1 MTLTPSGLLNGRDAF
16 RSIHVAALALCAI
29 MLPWSTAFLS
39 MAQMLLV
46 ANWLAEG
53 VVRQDLTGRFRRT
66 FTSPPALVF
75 LSFFGLH
82 VLGLAW
88 TNDLHWGTDL
98 VRILLPILSLGA
110 VLAGSR
116 RLAIGEFR
124 AILLLGAWSAVVS
137 TFACSLLQNSDAS
150 DYRSLSVFISHIRL
164 ALLLCLSI
172 VIFLLDRSG
181 PWYLRFAG
189 YVAAVWSLVF
199 INKLGSIQGF
209 FILALLVAVFVWRWA
224 GSAKR
229 AARWAVRSVLL
240 AVPVLAL
247 VFAVREVR
255 SRYQLPDPKLARAF
269 EKTAGGDLYEHDMRN
284 PQMENGTHVW
294 TYLAWNEVRNTWP
307 LRSTR
312 SIDAMDDRGHPVWS
326 TLVRYLAS
334 KGERKDSVAV
344 MALTDADV
352 RAIEQ
357 GNANVLHGQRSELR
371 ERIDEVFFELEHY
384 YAFGTADG
392 HSVAMRL
399 EFLKAGWAIAG
410 RNRMIGVGTG
420 DTKEA
425 FADQYERM
433 HTSLSKEWRHRA
445 HNEYLTLWISFG
457 VFGLLWSLFAWWWPA
472 WKLGTWSDP
481 GFIAWA
487 VIFGIS
493 CLTDDT
499 IETQAGAT
507 FFALYYALFVF
518 ARPFAPTVIRSVP
531 SPGQG

>member
-1 MTLTPSGLLNGRDAF
+1 MTLTPSGLVRGRDAF
-16 RSIHVAALALCAI
+16 RTVHVAALALCAI
-29 MLPWSTAFLS
+29 MLPWSTAILS

-46 ANWLAEG
+46 VNWLAEG
-53 VVRQDLTGRFRRT
+53 VVRKDLAGRFRRA

-88 TNDLHWGTDL
+88 TSDLDWGTDL
-98 VRILLPILSLGA
+98 VRILLPVLSFGA
-110 VLAGSR
+110 VLAGSP
-116 RLAIGEFR
+116 RLERAEFR
-124 AILLLGAWSAVVS
+124 TVLLLGAWSAVVS
-137 TFACSLLQNSDAS
+137 TFACLLLQPGDTT

-164 ALLLCLSI
+164 ALLLCLAI
-172 VIFLLDRSG
+172 VIFLVDR
-181 PWYLRFAG
+181 PAPFYLRLVG
-189 YVAAVWSLVF
+189 YAAAVWSIIF

-209 FILALLVAVFVWRWA
+209 FILALLVAVFLWRWSSSTSKA
-224 GSAKR
+224 L
-229 AARWAVRSVLL
+229 RWSLRCMLL
-240 AVPVLAL
+240 AVPGVAVVLAIG
-247 VFAVREVR
+247 EVR
-255 SRYQLPDPKLARAF
+255 TRYQLPDPRIAKAF

-294 TYLAWNEVRNTWP
+294 TYLAWSELRTTWP

-312 SIDAMDDRGHPVWS
+312 SIDAMDERGHPIWS

-357 GNANVLHGQRSELR
+357 GNSNVLHGQRSELR
-371 ERIDEVFFELEHY
+371 ERMDEVFFELEHY
-384 YAFGTADG
+384 YAFGAADG

-399 EFLKAGWAIAG
+399 EFLKAGGSIAARNWA
-410 RNRMIGVGTG
+410 MGVGTG
-420 DTKEA
+420 DTKQA
-425 FADQYERM
+425 FAEQYERM
-433 HTSLSKEWRHRA
+433 RTSLSPQWRHRA

-472 WKLGTWSDP
+472 WKLSAWRDP
-481 GFIAWA
+481 YFLSWV
-487 VIFGIS
+487 VIFGVS

-507 FFALYYALFVF
+507 FLALYYALFVF
-518 ARPFAPTVIRSVP
+518 ARPIDPTVVPAVP
-531 SPGQG
+531 SPA